1 MPARIR
7 RESRRSRSKVII
19 LQSLYPRVLQYGHI
33 LRSRFNKRVSYT
45 QVIPCKTEVAGAEV
59 ILDVVGAG
67 VVLKIPVVAGLVVEV
82 VGTWGIHDVVGAGV
96 VLKIPVAARDVVEVV
111 GAWAIIDVVGA
122 DVVLKIPVVGRDVVE
137 VVGAWAIIYV
147 YPQKRSQ
154 LNK

>member
-1 MPARIR
+1 
-7 RESRRSRSKVII
+7 
-19 LQSLYPRVLQYGHI
+19 
-33 LRSRFNKRVSYT
+33 
-45 QVIPCKTEVAGAEV
+45 VIPCKTEVAGAEV
-59 ILDVVGAG
+59 IL
-67 VVLKIPVVAGLVVEV
+67 
-82 VGTWGIHDVVGAGV
+82 DVVGAGV

>member
-1 MPARIR
+1 MASERDRAVPARIR

-67 VVLKIPVVAGLVVEV
+67 VVVTIPVVAGVVAE
-82 VGTWGIHDVVGAGV
+82 
-96 VLKIPVAARDVVEVV
+96 LV
-111 GAWAIIDVVGA
+111 GAWAIPDIVGKGVVNDDVSVQTDFSHA
-122 DVVLKIPVVGRDVVE
+122 VL
-137 VVGAWAIIYV
+137 
-147 YPQKRSQ
+147 
-154 LNK
+154 